1 METGNSIE
9 RNNLFPV
16 FLKLEELNTLIVGGG
31 NVGLEKVTGILKSS
45 PGARITVVAG
55 QICQDIR
62 LLTKDNKKVT
72 LIERDFRARD
82 LPGKDLVILAT
93 GDFELHVRIKTL
105 ARKRKLLVNVADTPA
120 LCDFYLGSVVTK
132 GNVKIGISTNGKS
145 PTLAKRMR
153 EFFEDVLPDS
163 TNQLLDNLH
172 SIRDQVK
179 GDFKEKVE
187 VLNELT
193 ASWLRK
199 GSH

>member
-1 METGNSIE
+1 MDSGGSNE

-31 NVGLEKVTGILKSS
+31 NVGLEKITAILKSS
-45 PGARITVVAG
+45 PGARVTVVAG
-55 QICQDIR
+55 KVHDEIK
-62 LLTKDNKKVT
+62 LLAKSSPKVF
-72 LIERDFRARD
+72 LIQRDFRSKD
-82 LPGKDLVILAT
+82 LVGKDLVILAT
-93 GDFELHVRIKTL
+93 GDYGLHVRIKAL
-105 ARKRKLLVNVADTPA
+105 ARKRKLLVNVADTPL

-153 EFFEDVLPDS
+153 EFFEEVLPDS

-172 SIRDQVK
+172 NIRDQVK
-179 GDFKEKVE
+179 GDFKEKVA

-199 GSH
+199 R